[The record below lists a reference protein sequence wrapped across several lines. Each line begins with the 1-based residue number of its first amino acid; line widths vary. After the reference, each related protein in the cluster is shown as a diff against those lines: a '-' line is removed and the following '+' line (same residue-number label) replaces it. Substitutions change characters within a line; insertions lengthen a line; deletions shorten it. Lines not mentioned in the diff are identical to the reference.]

1 MTKKYAKFLPTA
13 DDFTLENFP
22 FFWITQVYSQHV
34 QKVDQV
40 LKKYGLDNSR
50 RRILLALKSK
60 PNASVS
66 DLSDMVVSKMSTTT
80 KIVYRLK
87 DEGLVNTYSCE
98 DDARITRVVLTEK
111 GNEMTHKINDLTSAV
126 LEQSF
131 EGLTPLQIEK
141 MMVGLKHIFNNLN
154 REFINHKKGFPN
166 ETLFLYLEK
175 IKHVQLS
182 CYFFYFC
189 FRHM

>member
-1 MTKKYAKFLPTA
+1 MTKKYSKFLPGSE
-13 DDFTLENFP
+13 DFSLENFP
-22 FFWITQVYSQHV
+22 FYWVTQVHAKYV
-34 QKVDQV
+34 LNVDNV

-60 PNASVS
+60 PHASVS
-66 DLSDMVVSKMSTTT
+66 DLSEMVVSKMSTTT

-87 DEGLVNTYSCE
+87 DEGLVETYSCE

-111 GNEMTHKINDLTSAV
+111 GVEITNKINDLTSVV

-141 MMVGLKHIFNNLN
+141 MMDSLKHIFKNLA
-154 REFINHKKGFPN
+154 R
-166 ETLFLYLEK
+166 
-175 IKHVQLS
+175 
-182 CYFFYFC
+182 
-189 FRHM
+189 

>member
-1 MTKKYAKFLPTA
+1 MTKKYSKFLPTSE
-13 DDFTLENFP
+13 DFNLEHFP
-22 FFWITQVYSQHV
+22 YYWVTQVHAQYV
-34 QKVDQV
+34 QNVDHV

-66 DLSDMVVSKMSTTT
+66 DLSEMVVSKMSTTT

-87 DEGLVNTYSCE
+87 DENLVDTYSCE
-98 DDARITRVVLTEK
+98 DDARITRVILTEEGEK
-111 GNEMTHKINDLTSAV
+111 MFYKINDLTNVV

-141 MMVGLKHIFNNLN
+141 MMECLKHIFKNLA
-154 REFINHKKGFPN
+154 H
-166 ETLFLYLEK
+166 
-175 IKHVQLS
+175 
-182 CYFFYFC
+182 
-189 FRHM
+189 

>member
-1 MTKKYAKFLPTA
+1 MTKKYSKFLPSTE
-13 DDFTLENFP
+13 DFNIEQFP
-22 FFWITQVYSQHV
+22 YYWVTQVHAQYV
-34 QKVDQV
+34 LNVDHA

-50 RRILLALKSK
+50 RRLLIALKAK

-87 DEGLVNTYSCE
+87 EEGLVETYSCE
-98 DDARITRVVLTEK
+98 DDARITRVILTDQ
-111 GNEMTHKINDLTSAV
+111 GHAMTEKINDLTGVV

-141 MMVGLKHIFNNLN
+141 MMDSLRHIFNNLS
-154 REFINHKKGFPN
+154 R
-166 ETLFLYLEK
+166 
-175 IKHVQLS
+175 
-182 CYFFYFC
+182 
-189 FRHM
+189 

>member
-1 MTKKYAKFLPTA
+1 MTKKYSKFLPTSE
-13 DDFTLENFP
+13 DFNLEHFP
-22 FFWITQVYSQHV
+22 YYWVTQVHAQYV
-34 QKVDQV
+34 QNVDHV

-66 DLSDMVVSKMSTTT
+66 DLSEMVVSKMSTTT

-87 DEGLVNTYSCE
+87 DEKLVYTYSCE
-98 DDARITRVVLTEK
+98 DDARITRVILTEEGEK
-111 GNEMTHKINDLTSAV
+111 MFYKINDLTNVV

-141 MMVGLKHIFNNLN
+141 MMECLKHIFKNLA
-154 REFINHKKGFPN
+154 H
-166 ETLFLYLEK
+166 
-175 IKHVQLS
+175 
-182 CYFFYFC
+182 
-189 FRHM
+189 